1 MKIHHKMIACVVL
14 LLFVTTSMAK
24 IQVDE
29 DLPDYQK
36 ISGISGNLS
45 SIGSDT
51 LANLMTLWA
60 EEFKRAY
67 PLVNV
72 QVQAPGSSTAPI
84 GLAERTVN
92 LGPMS
97 RLMKDTEVSSFEES
111 YGYKPTLIAVAID
124 SLAVFVH
131 KDNPIDGLTLQQVDA
146 IFSTTRTC
154 GASESIDSWGQLG
167 LQGPWASRSIQIY
180 GRNSVS
186 GTYGYFKQHML
197 CNGDFKKTVTEQPGS
212 ASVVQSVSTSVN
224 GIGYSGIGYATSS
237 VRAIPLSPGT
247 GNPFV
252 EPTPENTLGGKYPL
266 SRFLYIYINK
276 VPGEEIDPLTMEF
289 LKMILSKQGQQI
301 VVKDGYIPLPAR
313 VAAREM
319 KKIQPPP
326 MEASAELSEKQN

>member
-1 MKIHHKMIACVVL
+1 MKIQNTIIACVVL
-14 LLFVTTSMAK
+14 LFFATTTIA
-24 IQVDE
+24 ITPVDE

-60 EEFKRAY
+60 EEFNRAY

-84 GLAERTVN
+84 GLAESTVN

-97 RLMKDTEVSSFEES
+97 RLMKGTELSSFEETH
-111 YGYKPTLIAVAID
+111 GYKPTLIAVAID

-197 CNGDFKKTVTEQPGS
+197 CNGDFKNTVNEQPGS

-237 VRAIPLSPGT
+237 VKALPLSPGA
-247 GNPFV
+247 GKPFV
-252 EPTPENTLGGKYPL
+252 EPTPENTLGGIYPL

-276 VPGEEIDPLTMEF
+276 VPGEQIDPLTMEF

-301 VVKDGYIPLPAR
+301 VVKGGYISLPAK

-319 KKIQPPP
+319 KKIQPPVL
-326 MEASAELSEKQN
+326 ETAIE